1 MRNNNFNSY
10 EEPKIRNYTELSRLR
25 TFQERFDY
33 LVLNG
38 VIFNQTF
45 GDNRYLNQNFYRSR
59 EWRQARNRVIERDN
73 ACDLGI
79 IGRDIRDKIYVHHM
93 NPITIK
99 QVLDRDPIILDTRYL
114 ISCSELV
121 HKAIHFGD
129 PALMILLP
137 QERRP
142 NDTSPWKK

>member
-1 MRNNNFNSY
+1 MLKDFNH
-10 EEPKIRNYTELSRLR
+10 LRLLP
-25 TFQERFDY
+25 TLMERFEY
-33 LVLNG
+33 LKQNS
-38 VIFNQTF
+38 VIGEETF
-45 GDNRYLNQNFYRSR
+45 GLDRYLNQIFYKTPEWQAARR
-59 EWRQARNRVIERDN
+59 EVI
-73 ACDLGI
+73 
-79 IGRDIRDKIYVHHM
+79 IRDDAHDLAHPDYEIQGIIYVHHM

-99 QVLDRDPIILDTRYL
+99 QVLDRDPIILDPRYL

>member
-93 NPITIK
+93 NPITIDDLYDNYDL
-99 QVLDRDPIILDTRYL
+99 VVDPGLLNPLYL
-114 ISCSELV
+114 NQYVQSKINYFKFHCGCLQSFNNIKLY
-121 HKAIHFGD
+121 
-129 PALMILLP
+129 LP
-137 QERRP
+137 
-142 NDTSPWKK
+142 